1 MAYIFRI
8 HKGPEA
14 GGEGWQ
20 PKGEII
26 VGKEGVGVSSILDSM
41 DYLPASGKVGT
52 SIPTPLARIY
62 LFRTAFLAKESKDN
76 GVYGELV
83 SDCLDLLQFLFEK
96 GEDPALKVYVW
107 DAAKSIS
114 DLKNAGYPALTLLGD
129 SLKMALDSDSETFSR
144 SGLIIYLIEYDGVL
158 LGGTS
163 PFSLVFTSPN
173 LPCRI
178 QGISPVDDEEVQQG
192 IHRSRSAETVH

>member
-8 HKGPEA
+8 HKGSNEA

-129 SLKMALDSDSETFSR
+129 SLKMALDSDSDTF
-144 SGLIIYLIEYDGVL
+144 
-158 LGGTS
+158 
-163 PFSLVFTSPN
+163 
-173 LPCRI
+173 
-178 QGISPVDDEEVQQG
+178 PVPV
-192 IHRSRSAETVH
+192 